1 MNTMK
6 DNPRR
11 GLSKLQREILTW
23 IDIEHER
30 YGDFPWVF
38 AIHRPY
44 NLRKPGF
51 YRAIEALEKRGLIE
65 KDNDRADC
73 RYFHVRPLP
82 VSYKLVQNSII
93 VSQHTVFPH
102 IDAPISQPKEGSPQ

>member
-30 YGDFPWVF
+30 YGVFPWVF
-38 AIHRPY
+38 AIHRPC
-44 NLRKPGF
+44 NLRKSSF

-65 KDNDRADC
+65 KDSDRADC

-93 VSQHTVFPH
+93 VSQHTVFPLVK
-102 IDAPISQPKEGSPQ
+102 IQGNKP